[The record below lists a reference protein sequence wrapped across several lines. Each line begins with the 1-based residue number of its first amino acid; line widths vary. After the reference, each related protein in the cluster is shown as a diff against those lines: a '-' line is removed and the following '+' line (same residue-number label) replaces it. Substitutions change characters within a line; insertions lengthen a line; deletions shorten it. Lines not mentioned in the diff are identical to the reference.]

1 MGIFEYVMVVAS
13 IVVGLGMTHVLQG
26 VAEIIQHPG
35 RAKIYWVH
43 LLWAGWAFLQM
54 VFWWWWEFRFQ
65 TVETWTFPLY
75 LFVLGM
81 AFLLYLMGAL
91 LFPKDLV
98 DHGGDFK
105 TYFYSRRA
113 WFFGLLAIFFTL
125 DLGDTLLKGFDYFAS
140 LGLEY
145 PISIGLMI
153 AGSVTGAITRNE
165 LFHRILAVS
174 LFSYQLAWALRY
186 SYTMQG

>member
-35 RAKIYWVH
+35 RAKTYWVH

-54 VFWWWWEFRFQ
+54 VFWWWWEFRLQ
-65 TVETWTFPLY
+65 TIETWTFPLY
-75 LFVLGM
+75 LFILGM

-91 LFPKDLV
+91 LFPKDLA
-98 DHGGDFK
+98 DHAGDFK

-113 WFFGLLAIFFTL
+113 WFFGLLAAFFAL
-125 DLGDTLLKGFDYFAS
+125 DLGDTLLKGLDYFAG

-153 AGSVTGAITRNE
+153 AGCITGAITRNA
-165 LFHRILAVS
+165 LFHRILAIS
-174 LFSYQLAWALRY
+174 LFSYQLSWALRY